1 MICPVGI
8 ASDLYRFA
16 GGEGRRPLGRMIS
29 YAKAAMERE
38 MKVQE
43 VIMRALAKKI
53 TWWPAAEIIGISDR
67 QMRSGIDESQP
78 IAARAWTPSTLA

>member
-1 MICPVGI
+1 MG
-8 ASDLYRFA
+8 S
-16 GGEGRRPLGRMIS
+16 MIS
-29 YAKAAMERE
+29 YAKAAMEA
-38 MKVQE
+38 
-43 VIMRALAKKI
+43 IMRALAKKI